1 MSNAISD
8 MKKDEIARIANLKH
22 QFDTVAMIFRANT
35 TDGTWELQNDVLDF
49 LACGRD
55 ENCAANT
62 GFLTSVAKSYDLTS
76 LEKNGYPSKRFGF
89 VVTGLAIG
97 PSSLPYKPYGSGNTD
112 AAAAAAGYSGA
123 TSSTA
128 TTVNPYGVQK
138 RDVRDISEDLWRNAT
153 RGARLLFIQKNGC
166 ERELGLVSEYP
177 PAEGIA
183 DSKIG
188 GSVGIP
194 AAGYRESFRHDAI
207 ILPRSVED
215 NADQAKIRM
224 VFKTTNTGTGAV
236 GDKTVAIAT
245 PFDPTQAAPSA
256 VTELRVI
263 HAKLTLEGYYVDEAG
278 NPVDDT
284 EAALRDSVSQA
295 A

>member
-1 MSNAISD
+1 MSKALD
-8 MKKDEIARIANLKH
+8 EMKKDEVSRIANLKR
-22 QFDTVAMIFRANT
+22 QFDNVAMIFRANI
-35 TDGTWELQNDVLDF
+35 TDNVWELQNDVLDF

-62 GFLTSVAKSYDLTS
+62 GFLTSVAKGYDLTS

-89 VVTGLAIG
+89 VVTGLAVG
-97 PSSLPYKPYGSGNTD
+97 PASLPYKPYGSAGT
-112 AAAAAAGYSGA
+112 AASGYSSA
-123 TSSTA
+123 NSSTA
-128 TTVNPYGVQK
+128 TTVSPTGIQQ

-166 ERELGLVSEYP
+166 ERELGLVSDYP

-194 AAGYRESFRHDAI
+194 AAGYRESFRHDALV
-207 ILPRSVED
+207 LPRSVED

-224 VFKTTNTGTGAV
+224 VFKPTNTGTGSV
-236 GDKTVAIAT
+236 GDKTIAIAT
-245 PFDPTQAAPSA
+245 PFDPSQAAPGA

-263 HAKLTLEGYYVDEAG
+263 HCKLTLDGYYIDENG
-278 NPVDDT
+278 DPVDDT
-284 EAALRDSVSQA
+284 EAAISTQA